1 MSTDKPVFC
10 EVDKFLLNVAGTG
23 VPNPQQGKEVKI
35 PPPQNLPINTSVTQA
50 RENL

>member
-23 VPNPQQGKEVKI
+23 VPNPQQEMKVKT
-35 PPPQNLPINTSVTQA
+35 PPPQNLPINTPVTQA
-50 RENL
+50 RDNL